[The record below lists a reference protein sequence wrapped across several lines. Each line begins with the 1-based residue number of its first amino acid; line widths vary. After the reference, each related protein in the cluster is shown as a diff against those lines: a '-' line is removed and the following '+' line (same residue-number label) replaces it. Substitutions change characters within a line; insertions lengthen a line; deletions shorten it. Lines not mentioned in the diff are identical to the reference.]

1 MRGEGKENDPRE
13 LKEDMAKQ
21 IYNGSTDKRIIGMK
35 IINGE
40 LKEEDLKDY
49 LESIPDVSA
58 NADKVTVV
66 MEKMEKI
73 DSPVS

>member
-1 MRGEGKENDPRE
+1 VHGEGKENDPRE

-21 IYNGSTDKRIIGMK
+21 TYTGSTDKRIIRMK
-35 IINGE
+35 ILNGE

-66 MEKMEKI
+66 MEKMEKK

>member
-1 MRGEGKENDPRE
+1 
-13 LKEDMAKQ
+13 MAKQ

-35 IINGE
+35 IMNGE

-49 LESIPDVSA
+49 LESLPDVSA
-58 NADKVTVV
+58 GADKVTVV
-66 MEKMEKI
+66 MEKK

>member
-1 MRGEGKENDPRE
+1 VYRESKGDDPGG

-35 IINGE
+35 IMNGE
-40 LKEEDLKDY
+40 LKEEDLNGY
-49 LESIPDVSA
+49 LESLPDVSA

-66 MEKMEKI
+66 MEKK